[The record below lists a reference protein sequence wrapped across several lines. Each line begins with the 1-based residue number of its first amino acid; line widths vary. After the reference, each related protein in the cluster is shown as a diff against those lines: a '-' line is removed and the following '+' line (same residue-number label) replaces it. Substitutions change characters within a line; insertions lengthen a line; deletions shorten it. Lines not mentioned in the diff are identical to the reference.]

1 MTVFECFL
9 YVTFLPLPCLSA
21 YLQAM
26 ASHPIPTKHF
36 SLKCSQKCASQGVP
50 LQGDSDRAS
59 LGSQPRW
66 NDLFYRFQKFGYLVA
81 SLTLPGLVQREFK
94 GADLVSPKTGGY
106 MLWNRACV
114 GCLSLPS
121 GVERSRAAMQIWAIG
136 HPTRP
141 HPPLSLQWV
150 VGW

>member
-1 MTVFECFL
+1 MTLFECVPMPL
-9 YVTFLPLPCLSA
+9 SLPCL

-26 ASHPIPTKHF
+26 ASHAIPTKHF
-36 SLKCSQKCASQGVP
+36 SLKCGQKCGSQGVP

-66 NDLFYRFQKFGYLVA
+66 NDLFYRFQKSGYRVA
-81 SLTLPGLVQREFK
+81 SLTLPRLVKREFK

-114 GCLSLPS
+114 GCLSVPS

-136 HPTRP
+136 HPTPTHPRP
-141 HPPLSLQWV
+141 HPALSLQWV
-150 VGW
+150 G